1 MQQPMQQQQ
10 PANPANDLW
19 GAIADMN
26 QTSAQEQQAQKQ
38 KEQEAAQAAAA
49 EKKKAEKK
57 DFSDPFASLVS
68 DIDGVQASDQPPPP
82 QQPAVQQNNA
92 FGGLGNMGGG
102 AQNNPYMNGQPRSS
116 FGGANPMMGGNP
128 MMGSNMSTM
137 SGYGQPQGNPMQA
150 QGNPYM
156 QQAQM
161 GGNPY
166 MAQQSA
172 AQVQNQYMQRQ
183 QSTQSA
189 FGSGG
194 NPYMTRQASQQ
205 QQANVNP
212 YMQPQVQAQGN
223 PYAAQPAAQGNP
235 YMSGGGVAAQGG

>member
-82 QQPAVQQNNA
+82 QQPAVQQNNT

-102 AQNNPYMNGQPRSS
+102 AQNNPYMNGQQQRPS
-116 FGGANPMMGGNP
+116 FNNGSGNP
-128 MMGSNMSTM
+128 MMGSNMSNM
-137 SGYGQPQGNPMQA
+137 SGYGQPQGNP
-150 QGNPYM
+150 YM
-156 QQAQM
+156 QQQVQPQM
-161 GGNPY
+161 G
-166 MAQQSA
+166 
-172 AQVQNQYMQRQ
+172 
-183 QSTQSA
+183 
-189 FGSGG
+189 
-194 NPYMTRQASQQ
+194 
-205 QQANVNP
+205 
-212 YMQPQVQAQGN
+212 
-223 PYAAQPAAQGNP
+223 
-235 YMSGGGVAAQGG
+235 